1 VSFKLG
7 NKTDS
12 ADLNALRY
20 GFIKKKTIVT
30 FANGS
35 AAAVNMAMTIKIVCS
50 KFKTLWDPKKIRN
63 TVTMEPTMAIA
74 TQEESKLGTEMPGK
88 QHDESFDHYLAY
100 TKFQSALSSKCE
112 II

>member
-1 VSFKLG
+1 
-7 NKTDS
+7 
-12 ADLNALRY
+12 
-20 GFIKKKTIVT
+20 
-30 FANGS
+30 
-35 AAAVNMAMTIKIVCS
+35 VNIAMMIKIISSMLKILC
-50 KFKTLWDPKKIRN
+50 DPKKIRN